1 MFNTITHQQF
11 LLLVKAFLKS
21 LVGKKP
27 VISQQEYDIFV
38 ITRVRGGAEDEC

>member
-1 MFNTITHQQF
+1 MNTAYDVALI
-11 LLLVKAFLKS
+11 LEAKNE
-21 LVGKKP
+21 VGKGKSVY

>member
-1 MFNTITHQQF
+1 MFNMY
-11 LLLVKAFLKS
+11 VY
-21 LVGKKP
+21 